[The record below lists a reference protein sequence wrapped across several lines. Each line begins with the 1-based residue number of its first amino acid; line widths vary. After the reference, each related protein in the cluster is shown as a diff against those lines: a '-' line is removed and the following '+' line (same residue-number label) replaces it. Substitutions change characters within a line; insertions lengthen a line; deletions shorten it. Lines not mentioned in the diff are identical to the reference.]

1 MCVGT
6 RSCVCALVREGGRE
20 AGRHGGME
28 AWRHGG
34 GREGCAG
41 VVVTVRTSQKR
52 GADSSDGRDD
62 PFQIMAVQDSLS

>member
-1 MCVGT
+1 MCVCGH
-6 RSCVCALVREGGRE
+6 ALVRVCISQGGRQG
-20 AGRHGGME
+20 GRE

-52 GADSSDGRDD
+52 RADSSDGRDD